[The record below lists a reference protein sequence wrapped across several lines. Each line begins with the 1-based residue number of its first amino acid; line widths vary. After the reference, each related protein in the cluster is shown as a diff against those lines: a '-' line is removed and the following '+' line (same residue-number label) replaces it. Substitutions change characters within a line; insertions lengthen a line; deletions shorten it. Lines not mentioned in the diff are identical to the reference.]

1 MNPISLLRISSGP
14 VRSRLLR
21 DLVLLI
27 LFTVGLLVAINI
39 LLINVIKEDLAESRI
54 DAATTLVRDE
64 VRALLLPVEQ
74 QLLIIRDGLASAGLT
89 PSDAQGLT
97 QRIVPIM
104 AHMTQIAGAVDA
116 SANGADY
123 FIRRDGG
130 GWLTQ
135 IGDAEP
141 ARRLAI
147 TRWNADLTQ
156 LETLEQDSDDEVR
169 TRPWFVAAA
178 AAPGSLVWTRP
189 YVFESLKVPGLT
201 ASIGWMQSGQL
212 RVTALNVTIETI
224 VASIEQH
231 AVAAK
236 GRGFLFSGAGS
247 IYLSDEID
255 PLADSD
261 PSSSSSSSSDPSPD
275 PDPEHSTGFFS
286 AHLTPAGPLAID
298 AVAAWNRAGRPAD
311 GLLRF
316 HSSGVE
322 WWGGF
327 RPLTEDL
334 SGAWSGVALPVSE
347 TLTILRSRWH
357 IMASTA
363 LGILLA
369 SLALTMLVVRKYN
382 RQLREMPKLTIDRR
396 HAEGDI
402 AELISCGEGT
412 HLEFKST
419 MRMNLHSKVVG
430 REIELAWLKAVAA
443 FLNTEG
449 GILLLGVSDDG
460 TPLGLA
466 ADKFENEDK
475 CRLHFKNLLSQFLG
489 AEYARFVSFDLYDLN
504 DLRIGVVE
512 CERADTPVF
521 LKDDKQRELFIIRN
535 GPSNIEL
542 SISRALKYIRSRFQV

>member
-1 MNPISLLRISSGP
+1 
-14 VRSRLLR
+14 
-21 DLVLLI
+21 
-27 LFTVGLLVAINI
+27 
-39 LLINVIKEDLAESRI
+39 
-54 DAATTLVRDE
+54 
-64 VRALLLPVEQ
+64 
-74 QLLIIRDGLASAGLT
+74 
-89 PSDAQGLT
+89 
-97 QRIVPIM
+97 
-104 AHMTQIAGAVDA
+104 
-116 SANGADY
+116 
-123 FIRRDGG
+123 
-130 GWLTQ
+130 
-135 IGDAEP
+135 
-141 ARRLAI
+141 
-147 TRWNADLTQ
+147 
-156 LETLEQDSDDEVR
+156 
-169 TRPWFVAAA
+169 
-178 AAPGSLVWTRP
+178 
-189 YVFESLKVPGLT
+189 
-201 ASIGWMQSGQL
+201 
-212 RVTALNVTIETI
+212 
-224 VASIEQH
+224 
-231 AVAAK
+231 
-236 GRGFLFSGAGS
+236 
-247 IYLSDEID
+247 
-255 PLADSD
+255 
-261 PSSSSSSSSDPSPD
+261 
-275 PDPEHSTGFFS
+275 
-286 AHLTPAGPLAID
+286 
-298 AVAAWNRAGRPAD
+298 
-311 GLLRF
+311 
-316 HSSGVE
+316 
-322 WWGGF
+322 
-327 RPLTEDL
+327 
-334 SGAWSGVALPVSE
+334 
-347 TLTILRSRWH
+347 
-357 IMASTA
+357 MASTA

-489 AEYARFVSFDLYDLN
+489 AEYARFVRFDLYDLN